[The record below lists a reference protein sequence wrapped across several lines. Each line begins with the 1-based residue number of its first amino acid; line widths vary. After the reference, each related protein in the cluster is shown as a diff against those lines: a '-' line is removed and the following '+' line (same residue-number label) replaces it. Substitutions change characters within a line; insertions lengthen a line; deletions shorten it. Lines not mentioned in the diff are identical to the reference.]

1 MLMIEDG
8 VNKVTD
14 EELAEAVAYYSSDQ
28 VQQYI
33 KVNFEETEL
42 NQYTTR
48 DGITIFLP
56 TQYAIQSKLDRGNI
70 SRHTYDQLLQHAN
83 ILANDI
89 KENKSRLSSNE
100 LQELNKPY
108 DGI

>member
-56 TQYAIQSKLDRGNI
+56 TQYAIQSKL
-70 SRHTYDQLLQHAN
+70 
-83 ILANDI
+83 
-89 KENKSRLSSNE
+89 ENWFPFKDVKNSCTGEQTGKSV
-100 LQELNKPY
+100 
-108 DGI
+108 